1 MPTIPQPQRQAG
13 STVTDADLDVLLA
26 GMADAAP
33 GLRPVADILA
43 ALTAEASA
51 GELAGE
57 ARALA
62 EFRHRGGLP
71 VPRQR
76 ARRRPA
82 GLTSRLGVKA
92 GAAITAAAMVLGGAA
107 TAAFANVLPAPIQ
120 RLAHDAFG
128 APTPGPS
135 RHLPAHHAYPAPGKR
150 PAPGAPV
157 PHQAKR
163 THGRPAPHATP
174 ASTAPGNPQGQGN
187 HGNPQAKGKHGNPH
201 GQGQGQQGN
210 GQGQQGNGHG
220 QGGGNPHKTGQHG
233 NAHKRGQSR
242 NPHALRR
249 GGPHGHAAAGAHR
262 ARPARHEPVMNA

>member
-26 GMADAAP
+26 GMAGAAP
-33 GLRPVADILA
+33 GMRPVADILA
-43 ALTAEASA
+43 ALTAEAST

-62 EFRHRGGLP
+62 EFRHRAGVP

-92 GAAITAAAMVLGGAA
+92 GAAITAVAMVLGGAA

-128 APTPGPS
+128 APTPEPS
-135 RHLPAHHAYPAPGKR
+135 RHLPAYHAHTSPGKR
-150 PAPGAPV
+150 LPPGEPV
-157 PHQAKR
+157 AHQAGR
-163 THGRPAPHATP
+163 PHGLPAPHATP
-174 ASTAPGNPQGQGN
+174 ESTAPGNPHGQGN
-187 HGNPQAKGKHGNPH
+187 QGNPLGKHGHPRGH
-201 GQGQGQQGN
+201 RQGSGEGQQGN
-210 GQGQQGNGHG
+210 SQG
-220 QGGGNPHKTGQHG
+220 QGGGNPHKNGRHG
-233 NAHKRGQSR
+233 NAQ
-242 NPHALRR
+242 
-249 GGPHGHAAAGAHR
+249 
-262 ARPARHEPVMNA
+262 